1 METLWQDVRYGVRSL
16 LKTPGFTALAV
27 LMLALGIGANTA
39 IFSVVNTVLLSP
51 LPFHNQERLVILWE
65 EEPDN
70 PLIEV
75 SYPNF
80 RDWREQSQLFEGMAA
95 LGSSNWPRVLQADTD
110 PIAVAYR
117 GVSTSFFETLGVAPH
132 LGRTFRPE
140 EDVRGAS
147 PVIVV
152 SHGFWQ
158 RHLESEIDII
168 GKPVNLSG
176 DPHTVV
182 GIMPP
187 GFQYPKGV
195 EIWGLAGPELAE
207 KRDLGVLYV
216 IGRMKTGVALEQAR
230 SEIASIASRLAVEY
244 ETAPEARGAAITP
257 LRDHFL
263 GSRTRPALLAL
274 WGAVGLV
281 LLTACSNVA
290 SLFLVRAVSRRKE
303 MAVRLAMGAGRLRII
318 RQLLTES
325 SLLGLAACL
334 AGAIL
339 ASWSLAILLKLTPG
353 DVPRID
359 AVAVDGI
366 ALAAT
371 LGLGFLTAV
380 LVGLLPAWEMSRS
393 SASDSL
399 REGARSAVEDRRGRF
414 LRNLLVVLEIAM
426 ALVLLVGAT
435 LMLESFLNLR
445 RQDLGYRPESVLTMV
460 VGHRDQKYPT
470 IEEKRRLVHDI
481 LEQVRSLPGVD
492 TAGAVLNRPFA
503 FGPIGWDLWY
513 VVEGQARA
521 WNKVTVQEE
530 GKTRV
535 YTVPEDAAYDENP
548 MVNYEAVTPD
558 YFRAMGTRLREGRTF
573 TERDAAHA
581 PPVAIVGETL
591 AKRMWP
597 DVSAIGK
604 RLITYPTDWDDEGN
618 VIWRTVVGV
627 VETARFRELE
637 APRLDLYLPY
647 LQSPMA
653 VGHLVVRTSSDPL
666 TLAGAVRAQI
676 KAIDDLLPVGKVTTM
691 EDVVASE
698 FAPWRFNMLMFG
710 IFAVLA
716 VVLASLG
723 IFGVLAYT
731 VTQRTREIGV
741 RFALGAQRGDVV
753 RLVVGQ
759 GMTLTLAGLAIGLV
773 LALTMTRFISTLL
786 YGVSPSDPLIYVG
799 ISLLLMVVAL
809 AASYLPARRASKVEP
824 VTALR
829 YE

>member
-1 METLWQDVRYGVRSL
+1 METLWQDVRYGVRGL
-16 LKTPGFTALAV
+16 LKSPGFTALAV
-27 LMLALGIGANTA
+27 VILALGIGANTA
-39 IFSVVNTVLLSP
+39 IFSVVNAVLLGP
-51 LPFHNQERLVILWE
+51 LPFENQERLVILWE

-80 RDWREQSQLFEGMAA
+80 RDWREQNRLFEDMAA
-95 LGSSNWPRVLQADTD
+95 LASSNWAMVLKAETD
-110 PIAVAYR
+110 AIPVAYS
-117 GVSTSFFETLGVAPH
+117 GVSASFFETLGVAPL

-140 EDVRGAS
+140 EDVPGAS
-147 PVIVV
+147 PVVMV

-158 RHLESEIDII
+158 RHLEGDLDII
-168 GKPVNLSG
+168 DKSVNLSG

-182 GIMPP
+182 GVMPP
-187 GFQYPKGV
+187 GFQYPKGA
-195 EIWGLAGPELAE
+195 ELWGLARPELAE
-207 KRDLGVLYV
+207 ERDLGSLYV
-216 IGRMKTGVALEQAR
+216 IGRMKPGVGLEQAR

-263 GSRTRPALLAL
+263 GRDTRPALLAL

-281 LLTACSNVA
+281 LLTACANVA
-290 SLFLVRAVSRRKE
+290 GLFLVRAVSRRKE
-303 MAVRLAMGAGRLRII
+303 IAVRLAMGAGRWRIM

-325 SLLGLAACL
+325 SLLGLAGCL
-334 AGAIL
+334 AGAVL
-339 ASWSLAILLKLTPG
+339 ASWSLATLLKLTPG

-366 ALAAT
+366 ALAVT
-371 LGLGFLTAV
+371 LGLGFVTAV

-393 SASDSL
+393 SATDSL
-399 REGARSAVEDRRGRF
+399 TEGARGAMEDRSGRF
-414 LRNLLVVLEIAM
+414 LRHLLVVFEIAM

-435 LMLESFLNLR
+435 LMLESFLNLK
-445 RQDLGYRPESVLTMV
+445 RQDLGYRPENVLTMI
-460 VGHRDQKYPT
+460 VGQRDQTYLANK
-470 IEEKRRLVHDI
+470 ERQRLTQDI
-481 LEQVRSLPGVD
+481 LERVRALPGVD

-513 VVEGQARA
+513 VVEGQPKA
-521 WNKVTVQEE
+521 WNKITVEEE
-530 GKTRV
+530 GETRV

-548 MVNYEAVTPD
+548 MVNYEAVTPG
-558 YFRAMGTRLREGRTF
+558 YFRAMGTRLLEGRTF
-573 TERDAAHA
+573 TERDTAQAS
-581 PPVAIVGETL
+581 PVAIVGDAL

-597 DVSAIGK
+597 DESAIGK
-604 RLITYPTDWDDEGN
+604 RLLTYPTKWDDEGN
-618 VIWRTVVGV
+618 VIWKTVVGV
-627 VETARFRELE
+627 VEDARFRELQ

-647 LQSPMA
+647 LQTPLA
-653 VGHLVVRTSSDPL
+653 VGHLVVRTRSDPL

-676 KAIDDLLPVGKVTTM
+676 KAIDDLLPVDRVTTM

-710 IFAVLA
+710 IFAALA

-741 RFALGAQRGDVV
+741 RLALGAQRGDIL

-759 GMTLTLAGLAIGLV
+759 GMALTLAGLAMGLV

-786 YGVSPSDPLIYVG
+786 YGVSPSDPLIYLG

-809 AASYLPARRASKVEP
+809 AASYLPARRASNVEP

-829 YE
+829 HE